1 MNDKNSI
8 NELSKR
14 FNYEKISL
22 LNIKLLLTLQNKLTL
37 SLNEK
42 LLTQS
47 ERKNSVELIFVL
59 QLTKMSIN
67 INAKF
72 VKLTRN
78 KRKILT
84 KLISM
89 FKLINI

>member
-89 FKLINI
+89 FKLIDI